1 MKQPK
6 LSHIIQWYI
15 TAAEARRISPRTLA
29 DYANTFRKLQC
40 FIGDPAF
47 VSIDVRSIEQF
58 FAQLPTSLS
67 DKTVLNY
74 HIGLSALW
82 TWAIKAGYADRHVL
96 REITPPD
103 PEERVIVPFTQEEV
117 RLLLNALDRSRVYIR
132 PGKRECS
139 NRQDAG
145 IITRNRAIIL
155 VLLDTGLRASELV
168 SLQGK
173 DVDMRNRR
181 IHVVNGK
188 GDKDR
193 MIPFSANTAQAIQ
206 RYLLTRAD
214 DSINDPLFVTHD
226 GLSIDRI
233 TLRRTLHRLGER
245 AGVADVHPHRFRHT
259 FAIQFLR
266 NGGNMYVLQMLL
278 GHSTLEMCKKYLLL
292 AQTDADET
300 HKRASPVSNWRL

>member
-1 MKQPK
+1 M
-6 LSHIIQWYI
+6 
-15 TAAEARRISPRTLA
+15 E
-29 DYANTFRKLQC
+29 
-40 FIGDPAF
+40 
-47 VSIDVRSIEQF
+47 
-58 FAQLPTSLS
+58 
-67 DKTVLNY
+67 
-74 HIGLSALW
+74 
-82 TWAIKAGYADRHVL
+82 
-96 REITPPD
+96 
-103 PEERVIVPFTQEEV
+103 
-117 RLLLNALDRSRVYIR
+117 RSRVYTR

-139 NRQDAG
+139 NRQNAD

-155 VLLDTGLRASELV
+155 LLLDTGLRASELV
-168 SLQGK
+168 GLLGC

-193 MIPFSANTAQAIQ
+193 LLPFSANTAQAIQ
-206 RYLLTRAD
+206 RYLMTRAD
-214 DSINDPLFVTHD
+214 DSMNDPLFVTLD
-226 GLSIDRI
+226 GFALDRI
-233 TLRRTLHRLGER
+233 SLRRTLHRLGQR

-278 GHSTLEMCKKYLLL
+278 GHSTLEMCRKYLLL

>member
-6 LSHIIQWYI
+6 LSTIIQWYI

-29 DYANTFRKLQC
+29 DYANTFRKLQA
-40 FIGDPAF
+40 FIGDPVF
-47 VSIDVRSIEQF
+47 LSLDVRTVERF

-82 TWAIKAGYADRHVL
+82 TWAVKADYADRHVL
-96 REITPPD
+96 REITPPKK
-103 PEERVIVPFTQEEV
+103 EERVIVPFTQEEV
-117 RLLLNALDRSRVYIR
+117 RLLLNALERSRVYIR
-132 PGKRECS
+132 TGKRECS
-139 NRQDAG
+139 NRQNADL
-145 IITRNRAIIL
+145 ITRNRAIIL
-155 VLLDTGLRASELV
+155 LLLDTGLRASELV
-168 SLQGK
+168 NLLGR

-193 MIPFSANTAQAIQ
+193 LIPFSANTAQALQ
-206 RYLLTRAD
+206 RYLLTRTD
-214 DSINDPLFVTHD
+214 DSQSEPLFVTQD
-226 GLSIDRI
+226 GFALDRI
-233 TLRRTLHRLGER
+233 MLRRTLHRLGQR